1 MMQEHARQDVVG
13 WLTRQQAAD
22 AGGATAAAMSL
33 LEGVAHKLN
42 CSLNLG
48 LVAPHQC
55 MCACYDGGGAHYVAH
70 RDNTCVDAN
79 GEIDCTNSREVT
91 VILYTS
97 ENWREE
103 HGGCL
108 RVYQSAPD
116 APSVNCEDYTDIEPM
131 AGRLVIFKSQKV
143 LHEVRPSF
151 AKRIALSMW
160 MLRTSSS
167 PPIIVD

>member
-55 MCACYDGGGAHYVAH
+55 MCACYDGGG
-70 RDNTCVDAN
+70 AN